1 MYNFQNEQDIM
12 AEFDRISAEPIDN
25 EPYSL
30 VHNPKPV
37 VESVLDFNGTKVDTG
52 SWTTGDGVTEDKK
65 KVGKAKTAKDPK
77 LTKETP
83 KTTKGEKKDDG
94 KIVEKVDASEKKDD
108 GKTTEVKTATEVKDG
123 NTPKAST
130 GAFDKAAKSAKTSQ
144 ESGAKSNKKFARGCD
159 IQTRVKMFKE
169 GVKSLA
175 IDDKT
180 KADAE
185 KVIKEFDKISE
196 KYFMPALEAVKYSYG
211 EGKSITVDDG
221 KITEVIGSNSLAKCK
236 GAGIKVKQGEQG
248 KDLTADIEVNGKWLG
263 WNSHAPVTSV
273 EDDGAGAAN
282 DGAGAADEDE
292 NSFENQMKK
301 KQEAKRAAKEAE
313 KASQEERKNARRNAV
328 IGVRYYKDKYGVE
341 AALKSIDSIF
351 DKAGL
356 DSLSDDAKV
365 KPDWEK
371 MKTSGEFVVVLSDD
385 IKMNYGEGESLAKR
399 LNEANSKEDS
409 VIETIKVYPVAPGVY
424 KSYADRATYPL

>member
-37 VESVLDFNGTKVDTG
+37 VESVLDFNGTKIDTG

-83 KTTKGEKKDDG
+83 KTEKGEKKVGG
-94 KIVEKVDASEKKDD
+94 KVVEKVNASEKKV
-108 GKTTEVKTATEVKDG
+108 GGLVTEVKTAAEVKDG
-123 NTPKAST
+123 TTPKASS
-130 GAFDKAAKSAKTSQ
+130 GEFDKAAKSAKANQ
-144 ESGAKSNKKFARGCD
+144 EGGAKSNKKFAKGCD
-159 IQTRVKMFKE
+159 IQTRIKLFKE

-180 KADAE
+180 RADAD

-196 KYFMPALEAVKYSYG
+196 KYFKPALEAVKYSYG

-221 KITEVIGSNSLAKCK
+221 KITDIVGSTSLAKCK
-236 GAGIKVKQGEQG
+236 GSGIKVKQGEQG

-263 WNSHAPVTSV
+263 WNSHAPVTSI
-273 EDDGAGAAN
+273 EDDEAGAAES
-282 DGAGAADEDE
+282 GAVEEDED
-292 NSFENQMKK
+292 SFENQMKK
-301 KQEAKRAAKEAE
+301 RQEAKRAAQDAE
-313 KASQEERKNARRNAV
+313 NAKQEDRVKARRNAI
-328 IGVRYYKDKYGVE
+328 IGVSYYKDKYGVD
-341 AALKSIDSIF
+341 AALKSIEQVF
-351 DKAGL
+351 GKAGL
-356 DSLSDDAKV
+356 DTLSDDATV
-365 KPDWEK
+365 NPDWDK
-371 MKTSGEFVVVLSDD
+371 MKSKGEFIVVLGGD
-385 IKMNYGEGESLAKR
+385 IKMNEAEGESLTKR
-399 LNEANSKEDS
+399 LNEACKDNS
-409 VIETIKVYPVAPGVY
+409 VIDKVKVYSIAPGVY

>member
-130 GAFDKAAKSAKTSQ
+130 GEFDKAAKSAKTSQ
-144 ESGAKSNKKFARGCD
+144 ESGAKSNKKFAKGCD
-159 IQTRVKMFKE
+159 MQTRVKLFKE
-169 GVKSLA
+169 GVRSLA

-185 KVIKEFDKISE
+185 KVLKTFDKFFKPKMEGVESLNEGLLDTIKEK
-196 KYFMPALEAVKYSYG
+196 AGAVKDKVKGFFGKSDDGEKNEEELKEYTPKMEPVNSFEAYDESQVEISYG
-211 EGKSITVDDG
+211 NGRTIVLD
-221 KITEVIGSNSLAKCK
+221 
-236 GAGIKVKQGEQG
+236 QGELTSSTRQRKLLKVTGSKTLEGLVG
-248 KDLTADIEVNGKWLG
+248 KTVVLEDDIEVGKPFAMRVNMDNNWRR
-263 WNSHAPVTSV
+263 WNSKAPITS
-273 EDDGAGAAN
+273 
-282 DGAGAADEDE
+282 
-292 NSFENQMKK
+292 
-301 KQEAKRAAKEAE
+301 
-313 KASQEERKNARRNAV
+313 
-328 IGVRYYKDKYGVE
+328 I
-341 AALKSIDSIF
+341 KS
-351 DKAGL
+351 A
-356 DSLSDDAKV
+356 
-365 KPDWEK
+365 
-371 MKTSGEFVVVLSDD
+371 M
-385 IKMNYGEGESLAKR
+385 
-399 LNEANSKEDS
+399 
-409 VIETIKVYPVAPGVY
+409 
-424 KSYADRATYPL
+424 

>member
-30 VHNPKPV
+30 VQNPKPV
-37 VESVLDFNGTKVDTG
+37 VESVLDFNGTKIDTG

-130 GAFDKAAKSAKTSQ
+130 GEFDKAAKSAKTSQ
-144 ESGAKSNKKFARGCD
+144 ESGAKSNKKFAKGCD
-159 IQTRVKMFKE
+159 MQTRVKLFKE
-169 GVKSLA
+169 GVRSLA

-185 KVIKEFDKISE
+185 KVLKEFDK
-196 KYFMPALEAVKYSYG
+196 F
-211 EGKSITVDDG
+211 
-221 KITEVIGSNSLAKCK
+221 
-236 GAGIKVKQGEQG
+236 
-248 KDLTADIEVNGKWLG
+248 
-263 WNSHAPVTSV
+263 
-273 EDDGAGAAN
+273 
-282 DGAGAADEDE
+282 
-292 NSFENQMKK
+292 F
-301 KQEAKRAAKEAE
+301 
-313 KASQEERKNARRNAV
+313 
-328 IGVRYYKDKYGVE
+328 
-341 AALKSIDSIF
+341 
-351 DKAGL
+351 
-356 DSLSDDAKV
+356 
-365 KPDWEK
+365 KP
-371 MKTSGEFVVVLSDD
+371 
-385 IKMNYGEGESLAKR
+385 
-399 LNEANSKEDS
+399 SK
-409 VIETIKVYPVAPGVY
+409 
-424 KSYADRATYPL
+424 

>member
-130 GAFDKAAKSAKTSQ
+130 GEFDKAAKSAKTSQ
-144 ESGAKSNKKFARGCD
+144 ESGAKSNKKFAKGCD
-159 IQTRVKMFKE
+159 MQTRVKLFKE
-169 GVKSLA
+169 GVRSLA

-185 KVIKEFDKISE
+185 KVLKEFDKFFKPKMEGVGDNLICRPGIDPAMDDVSGMTDDEINRLRYADNDTNQKLEKIGEIISLYNDSAIMGSDALSQIKSVIDFSQKMEGVESLNEGLLDTIKE
-196 KYFMPALEAVKYSYG
+196 KAGAVKDKVKGFFGKSDDGEKNEEALKEYTPKMEPVNSFEAYDESQVEISYG
-211 EGKSITVDDG
+211 NGRTIVLD
-221 KITEVIGSNSLAKCK
+221 
-236 GAGIKVKQGEQG
+236 QGELTSSTRQRKLLKVTGSKTLEGLVG
-248 KDLTADIEVNGKWLG
+248 KTVVLEDDIEVGKPFAMRVNMDNNWRK
-263 WNSHAPVTSV
+263 WNSKAPITS
-273 EDDGAGAAN
+273 
-282 DGAGAADEDE
+282 
-292 NSFENQMKK
+292 
-301 KQEAKRAAKEAE
+301 
-313 KASQEERKNARRNAV
+313 
-328 IGVRYYKDKYGVE
+328 I
-341 AALKSIDSIF
+341 KS
-351 DKAGL
+351 A
-356 DSLSDDAKV
+356 
-365 KPDWEK
+365 
-371 MKTSGEFVVVLSDD
+371 M
-385 IKMNYGEGESLAKR
+385 
-399 LNEANSKEDS
+399 
-409 VIETIKVYPVAPGVY
+409 
-424 KSYADRATYPL
+424 